1 VPLSETSEL
10 VAFRMGALIYVGTF
24 VIGNSFD
31 YRLVFLLLT
40 LPLLLR
46 WPATPRAVGNRVNLP
61 LVTVAV
67 VIAALWIG
75 TLSEELRL
83 ADELVSWT
91 LAGLL
96 LVLLVRTTPQIGS
109 LFQSGRTI
117 CQNRAEV

>member
-1 VPLSETSEL
+1 VPLPETADL

-46 WPATPRAVGNRVNLP
+46 WPAPRREVGNRLNLP
-61 LVTVAV
+61 PITVAV
-67 VIAALWIG
+67 VMVALWIG
-75 TLSEELRL
+75 TLSEQLRL

-96 LVLLVRTTPQIGS
+96 LVLLVRSAPQIGT
-109 LFQSGRTI
+109 LIQSS
-117 CQNRAEV
+117 RASR